1 MSKKSLTKKI
11 KLARIR
17 KIKSAPRWIDIKK
30 FGMKRAGTRRV
41 NIGKIKRW
49 RRIRLKI

>member
-17 KIKSAPRWIDIKK
+17 KIKAAPRWIDIKK
-30 FGMKRAGTRRV
+30 YGMKRAGSRRI
-41 NIGKIKRW
+41 NINKIKRW
-49 RRIRLKI
+49 RKIRLRI